1 MASLRIIQKWENML
15 VCVLVLF
22 GNIGDGI
29 HAANIHDTNAIR
41 EAIFTNYSTDTL
53 PVFDQS
59 DILYIN
65 VSFLLRSIK
74 EFDEPKGEL
83 TTSIGLILSWIDT
96 SLKWNAEAFG
106 NNYAIRAKNKD
117 IWTPNIV
124 LSNPGD
130 TIEPIIEP
138 DYRASILHN
147 GKVFIIGA
155 DDNIKTICDADVT
168 YFPFDIQICD
178 IYFSS
183 WEYGAQVQFRLDSTT
198 MDLSI
203 FIKNGVWQLLKSEVT
218 TRPAKTIIKGTL
230 YFKRRSLF
238 YVLNFLAPIVILVL
252 LNTMVF
258 LLPTESGERVGFSV
272 TILLSIAVY
281 LTIIAEKLPETS
293 NPASVLS
300 YILISY
306 LLQSSLICIET
317 IATLRIFHRTTLQ
330 SIGLGWI
337 GFTKSMRCRSSKH
350 NSKEQRLILNDVFD
364 NKTSISSKPTPD
376 DPMHNVRDVRI
387 TWTDISMSLDV
398 LFLWLNIL
406 LGFSFAIIYFC
417 IVYFRPV

>member
-1 MASLRIIQKWENML
+1 MTKVRITWKTI
-15 VCVLVLF
+15 CVFILALYGIT
-22 GNIGDGI
+22 GNDI
-29 HAANIHDTNAIR
+29 HAANIHDTNSIR
-41 EAIFTNYSTDTL
+41 DAIFTNYSTDIL

-65 VSFLLRSIK
+65 VSFLLRSIID
-74 EFDEPKGEL
+74 FYEPKGQL
-83 TTSIGLILSWIDT
+83 TTSIGLIFSWIDA
-96 SLKWNAEAFG
+96 SLKWDAEAYG
-106 NNYAIRAKNKD
+106 NNYAIRAKNKE

-130 TIEPIIEP
+130 AIEPIIEP
-138 DYRASILHN
+138 DYRATILHS

-155 DDNIKTICDADVT
+155 VDNIKTICDADVT
-168 YFPFDIQICD
+168 YFPFDIQKCD

-183 WEYGAQVQFRLDSTT
+183 WEYGVQVQFRFDSPT

-203 FIKNGVWQLLKSEVT
+203 FIRNGVWQLLKTEVST
-218 TRPAKTIIKGTL
+218 WPAKTLIIATL

-238 YVLNFLAPIVILVL
+238 YVLNFLAPILILVF

-258 LLPTESGERVGFSV
+258 SLPAESGERMGFSV

-330 SIGLGWI
+330 SIDLRWI
-337 GFTKSMRCRSSKH
+337 GFTKSMRCCSSKH
-350 NSKEQRLILNDVFD
+350 NSKEQRRILNDVVD
-364 NKTSISSKPTPD
+364 DKSGIPGEPTPD
-376 DPMHNVRDVRI
+376 DTMPNARDVRV
-387 TWTDISMSLDV
+387 TWTDVSMSLDV

-406 LGFSFAIIYFC
+406 FGFSLAIVYFC